1 MSRKWKFPQM
11 PNINLHSSLW
21 DMEYY
26 MLKNVYSG
34 GVINLICLFMHSFIN
49 FIQCRK
55 ITILIIIIIII
66 IIITIIMIMYVLQA
80 QHEHLGS
87 FHFVNFSEWT
97 YRTKHP
103 NKRKIFRS
111 CTDEKVWCKLFLLIA
126 KKRRHSR

>member
-1 MSRKWKFPQM
+1 
-11 PNINLHSSLW
+11 
-21 DMEYY
+21 

-55 ITILIIIIIII
+55 ITILITIII
-66 IIITIIMIMYVLQA
+66 IIMIMYVLQA

-87 FHFVNFSEWT
+87 FHFVNFSERT
-97 YRTKHP
+97 NRTKHT

-111 CTDEKVWCKLFLLIA
+111 CTDEKV
-126 KKRRHSR
+126 